1 MKVVGKSESF
11 AAGGARPHDSGR
23 DKTGLRQ
30 DKLSQLQFHS
40 GEIELRQKMFR
51 HLMSKGLDQF
61 PPAAGKE
68 LPKVLAN
75 RGVIDCSFEF
85 IVQAVE

>member
-11 AAGGARPHDSGR
+11 AASGTRPNDSSR
-23 DKTGLRQ
+23 DKTGLGQ
-30 DKLSQLQFHS
+30 DKLPQFQFHS

-61 PPAAGKE
+61 PPATGEE

-75 RGVIDCSFEF
+75 RGVIDRSVEF
-85 IVQAVE
+85 IV